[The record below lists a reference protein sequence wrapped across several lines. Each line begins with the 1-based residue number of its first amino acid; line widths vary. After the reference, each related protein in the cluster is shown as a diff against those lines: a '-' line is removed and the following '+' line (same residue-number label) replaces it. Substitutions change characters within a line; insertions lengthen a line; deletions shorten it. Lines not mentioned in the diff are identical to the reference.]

1 MAMAVTVRVGIKE
14 KRKLR
19 RTVMKKVVVGVLII
33 LKVLIGMRDWT
44 GLTI

>member
-1 MAMAVTVRVGIKE
+1 MAVTVRVGIKE
-14 KRKLR
+14 KIKLR
-19 RTVMKKVVVGVLII
+19 RSMMKKVVVGVLII

>member
-14 KRKLR
+14 KIKLR
-19 RTVMKKVVVGVLII
+19 RIVMKKVVFGVVIN
-33 LKVLIGMRDWT
+33 LKVLIGLTDWT